1 MGALFAVIFLLIL
14 LMIGTFGILAG
25 IVGLIIG
32 RKRRMV
38 KNPLSKALTAVF
50 AVILS
55 IGVTITLIPVGFFT
69 FIVMV
74 NSTPPDGFVETEI
87 VIEENGYQDTRFTAD
102 GVVYEVLDFEVY
114 DTDAISNPV
123 FSYKTDGFLNRSQC
137 GNYYAIDNN
146 QGFNLVSDEFGLL
159 FCPVEERET
168 VITYYMNIAN
178 LEGYYDDWN
187 EREFKLSYQETES
200 VRDFLEMDIDLLY
213 QEQIVLDGAEEFEI
227 KLICNEGLVYVE
239 SHWFLILNDV
249 LYYVYDS
256 DFAEDDGLKYTLIK
270 LPNSVSEP
278 LLHIHQKG

>member
-1 MGALFAVIFLLIL
+1 
-14 LMIGTFGILAG
+14 
-25 IVGLIIG
+25 
-32 RKRRMV
+32 
-38 KNPLSKALTAVF
+38 
-50 AVILS
+50 
-55 IGVTITLIPVGFFT
+55 
-69 FIVMV
+69 MV

-146 QGFNLVSDEFGLL
+146 QGFNLVIDEFGLL

-168 VITYYMNIAN
+168 VITYYMDIAN
-178 LEGYYDDWN
+178 LDGYYVDWN

-239 SHWFLILNDV
+239 SHCFLMLNDV